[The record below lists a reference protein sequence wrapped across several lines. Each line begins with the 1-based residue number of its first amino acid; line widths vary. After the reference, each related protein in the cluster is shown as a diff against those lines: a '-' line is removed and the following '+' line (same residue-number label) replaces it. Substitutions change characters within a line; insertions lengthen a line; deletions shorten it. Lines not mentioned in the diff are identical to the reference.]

1 MSKKKAKTEFQKW
14 KSIFTKLENQ
24 QGKKKG
30 ERK

>member
-24 QGKKKG
+24 LAKKKG

>member
-1 MSKKKAKTEFQKW
+1 MAKKKAKTEFQKW

-30 ERK
+30 K